1 MLKTPGAGHF
11 YFFIFRSDKMSGSY
25 YWRIY
30 VGIYALKNMSVMLGK
45 KTTDIHDEGDGVRA
59 KAAGLRKAEK
69 GLRNPELYHAR
80 VLGAVKMPSASSED
94 NPWARLPEFRD

>member
-11 YFFIFRSDKMSGSY
+11 YFSRGDKMSGGY

-45 KTTDIHDEGDGVRA
+45 KTADIHDEGDDARA

-69 GLRNPELYHAR
+69 GLRNPELYRAR
-80 VLGAVKMPSASSED
+80 VLGAVKMPSASSAD